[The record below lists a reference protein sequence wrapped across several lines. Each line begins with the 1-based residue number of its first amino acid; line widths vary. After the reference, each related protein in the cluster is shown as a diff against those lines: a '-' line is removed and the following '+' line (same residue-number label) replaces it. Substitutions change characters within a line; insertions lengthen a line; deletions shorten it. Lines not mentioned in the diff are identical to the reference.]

1 VALHYNSADGEA
13 ACIGAFKLTNM
24 RFVDKITANPEQGE
38 YWKKEFGGGL
48 E

>member
-1 VALHYNSADGEA
+1 
-13 ACIGAFKLTNM
+13 LTNM
-24 RFVDKITANPEQGE
+24 RIVDKITSNPEQVE